1 MSSSPLIVLTMALSS
16 LLVLPGTHPLFVQT
30 GSVAELLLKDEI
42 EQAEALLASQPKNSE
57 SVAFRGEIEFRRGN
71 FAQAEALYKE
81 AVGVDSK
88 NARAHFG
95 LGKLAMARV
104 NAKEAIQELTRA
116 IELDPKEP
124 LYRLYASDA
133 WGIDKNSAEQRKQLE
148 EYIRLN
154 PDDPDRLTEAKAGLD
169 TLKAFGDD
177 EVGAIQA
184 PENPAPIHFRT
195 SLNLLFANVMVN
207 GNGPYEFAIDT
218 GATQTV
224 VSEKLAK
231 EAGLDLITSSVVFGI
246 GGSGKVETKL
256 YKMKEL
262 SIGDVEV
269 KNTPVGTFNDP
280 LVAQLADGILGT
292 SILSDFIITVNYPA
306 GQLELSRKRAATPAS
321 AEVIPIWFFSNLLL
335 LPLEVNGKKGNF
347 VVDTGAVTTVLS
359 HSMAAQLGV
368 RENTPGAKVDMGI
381 AGVGGFEGVVLKVP
395 DVTFKTE
402 KNSEAFPQVVA
413 IDLKQ
418 ISKMIGT
425 EVAGVIGYDFL
436 SDYKLTLDYY
446 AGEIRIS
453 K

>member
-1 MSSSPLIVLTMALSS
+1 
-16 LLVLPGTHPLFVQT
+16 
-30 GSVAELLLKDEI
+30 VAELLLKDEI

-207 GNGPYEFAIDT
+207 GKGPYEFAIDT

-231 EAGLDLITSSVVFGI
+231 EAGLDLITSTVVFGI

-321 AEVIPIWFFSNLLL
+321 AEVVPIWFFSNLLL

-395 DVTFKTE
+395 DVTFKTG

-425 EVAGVIGYDFL
+425 EVAGVVGYDFL

>member
-207 GNGPYEFAIDT
+207 GKGPYEFAIDT

-231 EAGLDLITSSVVFGI
+231 EAGLDLITSTVVFGI

-321 AEVIPIWFFSNLLL
+321 AEVVPIWFFSNLLL

-425 EVAGVIGYDFL
+425 EVAGVVGYDFL

>member
-1 MSSSPLIVLTMALSS
+1 
-16 LLVLPGTHPLFVQT
+16 
-30 GSVAELLLKDEI
+30 VAELLLKDEI

-207 GNGPYEFAIDT
+207 GKGPYEFAIDT

-231 EAGLDLITSSVVFGI
+231 EAGLDLITSTVVFGI

-321 AEVIPIWFFSNLLL
+321 AEVVPIWFFSNLLL

-425 EVAGVIGYDFL
+425 EVSGVVGYDFL